1 MRVHIGQGGKAMV
14 QVDGRGRVHQRQSV
28 FNVHVVVQGG
38 QGEDEDG
45 L

>member
-1 MRVHIGQGGKAMV
+1 MRVRVGQGEKAMA

-28 FNVHVVVQGG
+28 FDVRVVVQGG
-38 QGEDEDG
+38 RGEDEGG